1 MSCLRKGKKVIYN
14 KMKLN
19 KIILIVSASFL
30 CASHAKSSDSN
41 SQNFETFVANVKS
54 IKVNEGTSDDV
65 INLMGKPVWQGG
77 FAGNTIYTLK
87 SPPQSTLRV
96 WFDPAGH
103 VLGVQLD
110 KEGGAEG
117 RKMIY
122 LKGVPI
128 GGTIP
133 AAPAVSNNGEH
144 FPLKDSAPVN
154 PTEGQYYFNTTDKHA
169 YIYNGTEW
177 LQLDK
182 TKTTL

>member
-1 MSCLRKGKKVIYN
+1 
-14 KMKLN
+14 MKLN

-30 CASHAKSSDSN
+30 SASYAHSSDLN
-41 SQNFETFVANVKS
+41 AQNFESFVANVKS
-54 IKVNEGTSDDV
+54 IKINEDTKDDV
-65 INLMGKPVWQGG
+65 VNLMGNPVWQGG

-122 LKGVPI
+122 LKGVSI

-133 AAPAVSNNGEH
+133 AATAVSNSGEH
-144 FPLKDSAPVN
+144 FPLKDAPPDN

-169 YIYNGTEW
+169 YLWNSVAW
-177 LQLDK
+177 VQLDNPK
-182 TKTTL
+182 N